1 MRKTLK
7 IILGPNESRHIRENS
22 SLPSYIDVTPSVVT
36 YNNTNNAEVVVN
48 VNLITNS
55 AVIFPKE
62 ILCEIQ
68 SVVVNKMVFNNI
80 ENETKENV
88 LEEVHMDTELS
99 KDQNKKLE
107 DLLLKIYSRK
117 TNQKLDNVTG

>member
-1 MRKTLK
+1 M
-7 IILGPNESRHIRENS
+7 
-22 SLPSYIDVTPSVVT
+22 
-36 YNNTNNAEVVVN
+36 N
-48 VNLITNS
+48 VNLITHS

-62 ILCEIQ
+62 ILCEIL

-117 TNQKLDNVTG
+117 TNQTLDNVTG